1 MSNPISKK
9 TDADIA
15 QLKNKTVYS
24 IPDNPSNKGFS
35 AKQIK
40 DKFAGPILEV
50 AEWVKALSEET
61 YDLGENINDIDEK
74 CDDIVDGTL
83 TAKKAEQDQSGNNI
97 KATYGAS
104 LSHSLTGGSNSWTF
118 TIKLH
123 NKNGNELD
131 TETQVFGTAS
141 SLAAGLMSADDKN
154 KVDTI
159 ETYAKSLSVS
169 IVHVASDFE
178 HFINDMSPN
187 RVTKKE
193 AIDRILASREIVYG
207 DAALLLANYISP
219 YSIGDTVRLTNGKQG
234 KVTSMTP
241 LASRPIVTV
250 NNRQIDLAKNKGVSI
265 LEVVAPNG

>member
-104 LSHSLTGGSNSWTF
+104 LSHSLSGNDNSWTF
-118 TIKLH
+118 IIKLL
-123 NKNGNELD
+123 NKNGTEID
-131 TETQVFGTAS
+131 TETQVFGAAS
-141 SLAAGLMSADDKN
+141 SSAAGLMTSTDKN
-154 KVDTI
+154 KLGTI
-159 ETYAKSLSVS
+159 DTYAKSLAVS
-169 IVHVASDFE
+169 MDPSTYVITF
-178 HFINDMSPN
+178 
-187 RVTKKE
+187 
-193 AIDRILASREIVYG
+193 
-207 DAALLLANYISP
+207 ALK
-219 YSIGDTVRLTNGKQG
+219 D
-234 KVTSMTP
+234 
-241 LASRPIVTV
+241 
-250 NNRQIDLAKNKGVSI
+250 NNNNTLSTQYIDLPMESTVVNGSYNNTNKSLVLTLNSGSTIEIPIADIIDGLVSTTTQIAGVSI
-265 LEVVAPNG
+265 GSGIPAVDLYSGLFDITEVTIDED